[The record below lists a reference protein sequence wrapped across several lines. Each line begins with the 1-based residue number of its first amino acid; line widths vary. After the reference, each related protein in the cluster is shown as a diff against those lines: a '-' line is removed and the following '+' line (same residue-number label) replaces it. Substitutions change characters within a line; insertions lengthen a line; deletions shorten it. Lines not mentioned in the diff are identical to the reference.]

1 MEGACKIV
9 KQARQYRD
17 GKRRGRKKGR
27 KGKREMELER
37 PEGSKAFNFFKAAC
51 RVVRGERL
59 RDSNLASAMQ
69 TM

>member
-27 KGKREMELER
+27 KGKREMEMER
-37 PEGSKAFNFFKAAC
+37 PEGSKAFQAAC

-59 RDSNLASAMQ
+59 RHSNLASAMQ